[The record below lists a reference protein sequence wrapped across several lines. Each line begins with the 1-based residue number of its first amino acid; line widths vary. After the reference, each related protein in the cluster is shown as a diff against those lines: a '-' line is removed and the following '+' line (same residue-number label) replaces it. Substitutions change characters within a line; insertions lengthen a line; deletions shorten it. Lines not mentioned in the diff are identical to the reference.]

1 MRQSFKYQ
9 FYATLL
15 DKYQSYLDY
24 RIIYNQYWGF
34 SEEPPFTE
42 EEFEEKQRQDLI
54 DQINRVPFD
63 SEHADR
69 GTAFNEVIDCMIE
82 NRTSDEVKVNKI
94 YEADIYDVGMIQ
106 GKGRLVY
113 LEAIYNS
120 RTFKFPIEVCR
131 EFADYFKGAITQQFT
146 AGILSTRYGDVRLY
160 GYIDELMPMCVHDIK
175 HTSKYTVGKFKRN
188 WQHIVYPFCLNQDG
202 NNITEFEYN
211 IAQYKDLKNETV
223 YETFSEHYS
232 YVPDRDIP
240 RLVEVCE
247 GLIEFIEAHRDV
259 ITDKKIFN
267 IEVRAEPTPEE
278 LMDELIVGMTD
289 SETGIL

>member
-1 MRQSFKYQ
+1 MNQPLRYQ

-15 DKYQSYLDY
+15 DKYQSYLDF

-54 DQINRVPFD
+54 NQINRVPFK
-63 SEHADR
+63 SAAADR
-69 GTAFNEVIDCMIE
+69 GTAFNDIVDCLIE
-82 NRTSDEVKVNKI
+82 
-94 YEADIYDVGMIQ
+94 
-106 GKGRLVY
+106 
-113 LEAIYNS
+113 
-120 RTFKFPIEVCR
+120 RTFKEVQKNVYIYNGEKTVVIILPESQKVVACINDFMFEYDLSVCK
-131 EFADYFKGAITQQFT
+131 EFAEYYKGAITQLFT

-160 GYIDELMPMCVHDIK
+160 GYIDELMPLCVHDIK
-175 HTSKYTVGKFKRN
+175 FTKSYTVGKFRRN
-188 WQHIVYPFCLNQDG
+188 WQHIVYPFTLNQEG
-202 NNITEFEYN
+202 NNITDFEYN
-211 IAQYKDLKNETV
+211 IAQYNDKKSGTE

-267 IEVRAEPTPEE
+267 ITE
-278 LMDELIVGMTD
+278 
-289 SETGIL
+289 

>member
-1 MRQSFKYQ
+1 MNQPLRYQ

-15 DKYQSYLDY
+15 DKYQSYLDF

-34 SEEPPFTE
+34 SEDPPFTE
-42 EEFEEKQRQDLI
+42 EEFEEKQKQDLI

-69 GTAFNEVIDCMIE
+69 GTAFNEVIDCIIE
-82 NRTSDEVKVNKI
+82 RRKSEDMEIYSEPDLNLINVKYNNRE
-94 YEADIYDVGMIQ
+94 
-106 GKGRLVY
+106 
-113 LEAIYNS
+113 
-120 RTFKFPIEVCR
+120 FKFPISVCR
-131 EFADYFKGAITQQFT
+131 EFADYFKGALTQQFT

-160 GYIDELMPMCVHDIK
+160 GYIDELMPLCVHDIK
-175 HTSKYTVGKFKRN
+175 HTSKYSVGKFRRN

-202 NNITEFEYN
+202 NNVNEFEYN
-211 IAQYKDLKNETV
+211 VAQYKDLKNETV

-232 YVPDRDIP
+232 YVPERDIP

-259 ITDKKIFN
+259 ITDNKIFN
-267 IEVRAEPTPEE
+267 I
-278 LMDELIVGMTD
+278 TD
-289 SETGIL
+289 